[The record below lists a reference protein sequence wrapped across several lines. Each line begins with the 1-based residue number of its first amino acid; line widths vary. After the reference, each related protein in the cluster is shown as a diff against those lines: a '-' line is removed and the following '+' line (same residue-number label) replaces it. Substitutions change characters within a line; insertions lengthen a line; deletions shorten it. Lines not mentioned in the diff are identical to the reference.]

1 MVINLKK
8 LLLVT
13 LCVSITLAFCSF
25 FIHYENK
32 ANSVYYQNISKNTVV
47 IDAGHGGKD
56 AGTIGIDGTEEKK
69 INLEIAK
76 TLYDYLMVCGIN
88 SVLIRNGDYEIYK
101 ENEERNRSD
110 LYNRLDFVNSFENS
124 VLISVHQ
131 NHFENEREWG
141 TQIWYSANTPES
153 KIIADNILIN
163 VKDFLQPNNKR
174 ENKESDNSYYILYKA
189 SVPSVMVEC
198 GFMSNKEENR
208 KLQDFDY
215 QKDISYCI
223 LTGICNIV

>member
-8 LLLVT
+8 LLLIT

-32 ANSVYYQNISKNTVV
+32 TNSVDNQNISKKTVV

-88 SVLIRNGDYEIYK
+88 SVLIRNGDFEIYK

-198 GFMSNKEENR
+198 GFMSNTEENR

>member
-32 ANSVYYQNISKNTVV
+32 TNSVDNKNISKYTVV
-47 IDAGHGGKD
+47 IDAGHGGTD

-88 SVLIRNGDYEIYK
+88 TVLIRNGDYEIYK

-198 GFMSNKEENR
+198 GFMSNKKENR